1 MFNSEYKSSWM
12 DEKDESGYNSST
24 GSSPTPEYQISLDLD
39 FIRSN
44 PPPQIRGLSKLQES
58 YVETR
63 PGNLRYQGSNLPLS
77 TRSSTAEHSSSL
89 EKQAQGAWN
98 SISTQDKLGSKT
110 WNTQPCSI
118 SQIEDPKTWFQQ
130 DPENMKNSTET
141 WNFSNYEN
149 LMKSLNQYSCSTEF
163 LTPELQDILLLA
175 QACDILRESW
185 I

>member
-24 GSSPTPEYQISLDLD
+24 GSSPTPEYQISLDLE

-44 PPPQIRGLSKLQES
+44 PPPQIRVLGKLQES
-58 YVETR
+58 NVETR
-63 PGNLRYQGSNLPLS
+63 PGNLRYQGSNFPLS
-77 TRSSTAEHSSSL
+77 KRNNTAKHSSSL
-89 EKQAQGAWN
+89 ENQTQGAWN
-98 SISTQDKLGSKT
+98 SISTQDTLGSKT
-110 WNTQPCSI
+110 WTTKPYSI

-130 DPENMKNSTET
+130 DPKNM
-141 WNFSNYEN
+141 NFSNYEN
-149 LMKSLNQYSCSTEF
+149 LKQSLNQYSCSTEF

-175 QACDILRESW
+175 QACDIFRESW